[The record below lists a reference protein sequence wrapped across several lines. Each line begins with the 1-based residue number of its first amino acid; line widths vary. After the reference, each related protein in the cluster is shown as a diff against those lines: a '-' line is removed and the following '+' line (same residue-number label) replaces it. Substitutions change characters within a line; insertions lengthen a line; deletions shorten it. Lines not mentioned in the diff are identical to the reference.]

1 MQPDTSKPAAGISA
15 DALLEIIRQL
25 AAELSAQPDSLP
37 AVTLDVSLERD
48 LGLGSLARMELLA
61 RVERHFGLT
70 FPAQAFT
77 EADTPRDL
85 LRALR
90 AAQPIAAHDLAP
102 EPAVPGPREEAEAPR
117 HARTLIEA
125 LQWHV
130 DTHPERAHIRLWAHD
145 PAGTQTL
152 TYRDLYAGAATVAG
166 GLQRLGL
173 RCGQAVAIML
183 PTGADYFFTFFGVL
197 LAGGIPVP
205 VYPPVRKSQ
214 LVEHLKRH
222 QAILQNCGA
231 PILVTIPEA
240 RGLARLLKS
249 RATGLIHLTSAADLR
264 AQSPSFQL
272 PLVKAADTAFLQ
284 YTSGSTGN
292 PKGVILSHANLLA
305 NIRSMGRA
313 IAASSEDVV
322 VSWLPLYHDMG
333 LIGAWLSPLY
343 YGALLI
349 SMSPMDFLARPGR
362 WLRAIQRFGGTLS
375 AAPNFGYEICLKRL
389 ADEDLT
395 ELDLSSW
402 RCAFNGAEPVSP
414 ATLERFYE
422 RFKEYGLRREAL
434 IPVYG
439 LAEST
444 VGLAFPPI
452 GRAWRVDHVD
462 RATLMRSGQAREV
475 AADAPQPLQF
485 VSCGRPLAG
494 HEVRI
499 VDPGGRELP
508 ERRQGR
514 LQFRG
519 PSACSGYFRNPRQT
533 QRLFQGDWLDSGDLA
548 YLADGEIF
556 ITGRTK
562 DVIICGGR
570 NIYPEE
576 LEEAVGNLAGV
587 RKGNVAVFG
596 TPDPRTGTERLVVM
610 AETRESGAGVLARLR
625 GEIQS
630 VALDLVGAPPDEI
643 ALVPPG
649 SVLKTSSGKIRRAA
663 SRERFEKGRIG
674 AAPPPLAWQLFRLW
688 LSGGAAMVGR
698 VLGRSAAL
706 AYGVYVWVLF
716 LLLLPLLGLL
726 AAVLPRLSW
735 RWAAMRRG
743 ARLLFRAA
751 GMPITVKGLT
761 RLPAGP
767 AHVVAANHASY
778 LDGLVLTAALPEVSC
793 FVAKVELTAVPGL
806 HFMLRRLGTHFVER
820 FDAAQGIED
829 ARRIQTL
836 LRPGQR
842 LVYFPEGTFTR
853 VAGLRP
859 FEMGAFVAA
868 AETGAPLVPVAI
880 RGTRFALHP
889 DTLMPRR
896 GALEVHIGAPVE
908 APAAAGEDQAAWQ
921 RALGLRRQAREFILA
936 RCGEPDLAAEDW
948 APPRPPG

>member
-1 MQPDTSKPAAGISA
+1 MHLDNNKPAAGISA

-25 AAELSAQPDSLP
+25 AAELSAQPDFLP
-37 AVTLDVSLERD
+37 AMALDVSLERD

-61 RVERHFGLT
+61 RVERHFGRN
-70 FPAQAFT
+70 FPSQAFT

-85 LRALR
+85 LRALT
-90 AAQPIAAHDLAP
+90 AAQPGAVPDLAP
-102 EPAVPGPREEAEAPR
+102 AAAAPGPREAAEAPR

-130 DTHPERAHIRLWAHD
+130 EAHPERTHIRLWTESQDAD
-145 PAGTQTL
+145 KTL
-152 TYRDLYAGAATVAG
+152 TYRDLYAGAAAVAG
-166 GLQRLGL
+166 GLQHLGL
-173 RCGQAVAIML
+173 RCGQAVVIML
-183 PTGADYFFTFFGVL
+183 PTGLDYFFSFFGVM

-205 VYPPVRKSQ
+205 IYPPVRKSQ
-214 LVEHLKRH
+214 LVEHLQRH
-222 QAILQNCGA
+222 QAILRNCEA
-231 PILVTIPEA
+231 PILVTIDEA
-240 RGLARLLKS
+240 RGLARLLKN
-249 RATGLIHLTSAADLR
+249 RAPTLRHLTTAARLREVSAA
-264 AQSPSFQL
+264 FQ
-272 PLVKAADTAFLQ
+272 PPMVKAADTAFLQ
-284 YTSGSTGN
+284 YTSGSTGT
-292 PKGVILSHANLLA
+292 PKGVILSHANLLV

-313 IAASSEDVV
+313 IAVNSEDVF

-333 LIGAWLSPLY
+333 LIGAWLGSLY

-395 ELDLSSW
+395 ALDLSSW
-402 RCAFNGAEPVSP
+402 RCAFNGAESVSP
-414 ATLERFYE
+414 ATLERFYR
-422 RFKEYGLRREAL
+422 RFKDFGLRREAL
-434 IPVYG
+434 MPVYG

-444 VGLAFPPI
+444 VGLAFPPL
-452 GRAWRVDHVD
+452 GRAWRVDRVD
-462 RATLMRSGQAREV
+462 RASLMSSGQARE
-475 AADAPQPLQF
+475 AGADTSQPLQF

-499 VDPGGRELP
+499 VDPAGRELP

-519 PSACSGYFRNPRQT
+519 PSACSGYYRNRRQT
-533 QRLFQGDWLDSGDLA
+533 QRLFQGSWLESGDLA

-562 DVIICGGR
+562 DIIISGGR

-576 LEEAVGNLAGV
+576 LEEAVGNLVGV

-610 AETRESGAGVLARLR
+610 AETRETGEAPLARLR

-630 VALDLVGAPPDEI
+630 LALDLVGSPPDEI

-649 SVLKTSSGKIRRAA
+649 VVLKTSSGKIRRAA
-663 SRERFEKGRIG
+663 SRERFEKGSIG
-674 AAPPPLAWQLFRLW
+674 AAPPLAWQLFRLW
-688 LSGGAAMVGR
+688 LSGGVAMAGR
-698 VLGRSAAL
+698 LLARSAAL
-706 AYGVYVWVLF
+706 AYGAYLWGLF
-716 LLLLPLLGLL
+716 ILLLPPLGLL
-726 AAVLPRLSW
+726 AAVLPQLRW

-751 GMPITVKGLT
+751 GMPIAVKGLSH
-761 RLPAGP
+761 LPTGA
-767 AHVVAANHASY
+767 AHVVVANHASY
-778 LDGLVLTAALPEVSC
+778 LDGFVLAAALPGVSC

-820 FDAAQGIED
+820 FEARRGVED

-836 LRPGQR
+836 LRRGQR

-853 VAGLRP
+853 VAGLRQ

-868 AETGAPLVPVAI
+868 AETGAPIVPVAI
-880 RGTRFALHP
+880 RGTRFVLPAETFL
-889 DTLMPRR
+889 PRR
-896 GALEVHIGAPVE
+896 GALEVHIGAPLE
-908 APAAAGEDQAAWQ
+908 ASAAAGEDQAAWQ
-921 RALGLRRQAREFILA
+921 RALALRRHARDFTLA
-936 RCGEPDLAAEDW
+936 RCGEPDLAGEDW